1 VSLQLDGA
9 QLIFQTMCKVD
20 MTSLQFV
27 AGRMRNR
34 VMDSEPCF
42 AHFNSFNAYSMQ
54 TKNLDTG
61 VCSDVR
67 DVFCELREQS
77 LVSDAGVVAVRYDV
91 PYYMV
96 YGGKILVN
104 LPQVAGDDAGYKG

>member
-1 VSLQLDGA
+1 
-9 QLIFQTMCKVD
+9 
-20 MTSLQFV
+20 
-27 AGRMRNR
+27 
-34 VMDSEPCF
+34 
-42 AHFNSFNAYSMQ
+42 
-54 TKNLDTG
+54 
-61 VCSDVR
+61 VR